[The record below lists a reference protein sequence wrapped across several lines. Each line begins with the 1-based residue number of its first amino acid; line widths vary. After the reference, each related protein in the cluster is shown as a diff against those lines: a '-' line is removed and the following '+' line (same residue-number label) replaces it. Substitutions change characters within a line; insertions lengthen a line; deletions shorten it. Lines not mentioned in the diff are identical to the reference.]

1 MGIEAKQYPA
11 SFLSKFELKIP
22 YFQRRYVWD
31 EENNWERF
39 YDNFM
44 NKEVPGFI
52 GSIILQGYKGKH
64 GENPAKIIDGQQ
76 RITTFSL
83 FLLALYMNV
92 PKKDMDGCR
101 SKVEQILFSQNMN
114 DYNYTPRLELG
125 YLDKKSYKEIFNYNN
140 FVNGENI
147 EIDADTI
154 EKDVMVKKCYKYFND
169 KLKLEDDDTKINVLK
184 SLVMND
190 NIEFY
195 VGITIDENDDEQVIF
210 DTLNTTGKP
219 LTNADTIKNYLFEKE
234 LRLVLKEENGNN
246 DIDAAYKKVEE
257 KYKETWYKHFE
268 NDEEKNQKLD
278 ALWNEK
284 VTLGMS
290 VKRAYID
297 MFLHAYVIILD
308 KYGLKNNLDELV
320 KIYKKIIDEINT
332 RDELEKFIDDICN
345 YAEKYRKYF
354 MQPTKEKE
362 YKYDTTNES
371 IIDRILLTNT
381 STFYPYILYLLLN
394 YEGQKL
400 TEELHKVEKYL
411 YLDLIYR
418 VNPNS
423 EKNYNK
429 LALQFLNKK
438 KNGEEDN
445 DSIEEKIKEIEGRI
459 KSGSQPIGL
468 YDLDNRTAKRLLF
481 IIELYRSYSR
491 TNSDKH
497 NETFSFPEDSQL
509 EHIMP
514 RKWRNNW
521 KDELCNYTES
531 GKELKEYEEKANYRD
546 EKLKYLGN
554 MTILKGKL
562 NGSISD
568 SQMFVKMYG
577 LNEIKHDPNKSVS
590 ENADY
595 SITTRDVIKYYSDEL
610 LKTEYGRE
618 IDALKNSIKEKLNKD
633 IEVSK
638 EEWQKLGEKCEELKV
653 KDNIWNEERIMNRTK
668 DLLEELNKAVLY

>member
-11 SFLSKFELKIP
+11 SFFSKFELKIP

-44 NKEVPGFI
+44 KKEVPGFI
-52 GSIILQGYKGKH
+52 GSIILQGYKGKY

-92 PKKDMDGCR
+92 PKTDQDGCK
-101 SKVEQILFSQNMN
+101 SKVEQILFSQNMSN
-114 DYNYTPRLELG
+114 YKYTPRLELG
-125 YLDKKSYKEIFNYNN
+125 YLDKNSYKEIFDYNK
-140 FVNGENI
+140 FINGENI
-147 EIDADTI
+147 EIDDSTI
-154 EKDVMVKKCYKYFND
+154 EKDDMVKKCYKYFND
-169 KLKLEDDDTKINVLK
+169 KFKVEDENKKIEVLK
-184 SLVMND
+184 KLVFND

-195 VGITIDENDDEQVIF
+195 VGITIDETDDEQVIF

-234 LRLVLKEENGNN
+234 LRLVLVEENMKN
-246 DIDAAYKKVEE
+246 DIDKAYNYVE
-257 KYKETWYKHFE
+257 KRYKETWYKHFE
-268 NDEEKNQKLD
+268 NDEDHNKKLD
-278 ALWNEK
+278 ALWNKK
-284 VTLGMS
+284 VTLGIS
-290 VKRAYID
+290 VKRVYID
-297 MFLHAYVIILD
+297 MFLHAYVIILG
-308 KYGLKNNLDELV
+308 KYGLQNNLDELV

-332 RDELEKFIDDICN
+332 KDELEKFIDEICN
-345 YAEKYRKYF
+345 YAEKYRIYF
-354 MQPTKEKE
+354 MQPTEEKE
-362 YKYDTTNES
+362 YRYDTTNES

-418 VNPNS
+418 INPNS

-445 DSIEEKIKEIEGRI
+445 DSIEEKIKEIEERI
-459 KSGSQPIGL
+459 KLGSQPIGL
-468 YDLDNRTAKRLLF
+468 YNIDNQTAKRLLF

-491 TNSDKH
+491 ANSDKH
-497 NETFSFPEDSQL
+497 NETFSFPDDSQL

-521 KDELCNYTES
+521 KDELCNCTES
-531 GKELKEYEEKANYRD
+531 GKELKEYEEKASYRD

-562 NGSISD
+562 NASISD

-577 LNEIKHDPNKSVS
+577 LNEIKHNPSKSVS

-595 SITTRDVIKYYSDEL
+595 SITTKDVIKYYSDAL
-610 LKTEYGRE
+610 LNTEYGRE
-618 IDALKNSIKEKLNKD
+618 INDIKNSIKEKIDKGE
-633 IEVSK
+633 EVSK

-653 KDNIWNEERIMNRTK
+653 KDNIWNEQRIINRTN
-668 DLLEELNKAVLY
+668 DLLNELNKAVLY